1 MDKAEL
7 DRLHPNVSVEEEGT
21 DEGTLLEETEEE
33 TVTEVEVEVQ
43 YVPLAVAVDAAPAV
57 KAARQRWEVREQ
69 VENEIRNKKIGIG
82 WRRSELAAGL
92 MLAWVVPGCGCGR
105 GCPEGWDTATE
116 NVRIGL
122 VWIAG

>member
-43 YVPLAVAVDAAPAV
+43 YVPLAVAVYAAPAV
-57 KAARQRWEVREQ
+57 KAARQR
-69 VENEIRNKKIGIG
+69 
-82 WRRSELAAGL
+82 
-92 MLAWVVPGCGCGR
+92 
-105 GCPEGWDTATE
+105 
-116 NVRIGL
+116 
-122 VWIAG
+122 